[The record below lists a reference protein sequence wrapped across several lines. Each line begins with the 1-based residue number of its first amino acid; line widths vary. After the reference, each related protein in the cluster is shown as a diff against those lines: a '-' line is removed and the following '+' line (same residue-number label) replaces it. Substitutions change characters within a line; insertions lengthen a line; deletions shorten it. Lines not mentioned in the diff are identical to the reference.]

1 MVVDLTRSSWIDV
14 LLSSFTCP
22 VNCLAIFQKSFGSPF
37 ASPNVFFQQS
47 ASALFKALFYAVSH
61 FLISFP
67 VAWITWLLCL
77 SQLLVFF
84 VYDLSYPCIYPR
96 QRFSFETLYGGQFT
110 LSTQLIIIN
119 YPVILSHRRGTTVSL
134 ETYPLYAYV
143 NLVICLRKV
152 LIARKMRKTCSRRS
166 QKELQLLECFKN
178 FLGVSYLDK
187 CSADVWTTPPFRVGD
202 RLHILHAFH
211 HTLLKVLTRKIC
223 LTIKSFIVGD
233 HFLYSCDLNVW
244 FRGDI
249 VRRN

>member
-119 YPVILSHRRGTTVSL
+119 YPVILFHRRSTTVSL

-143 NLVICLRKV
+143 NVVICLRKV
-152 LIARKMRKTCSRRS
+152 LIARKIRKTCSRRS
-166 QKELQLLECFKN
+166 QKDLQLLECFKN

-187 CSADVWTTPPFRVGD
+187 CSADVWTTPPFCVVGPP
-202 RLHILHAFH
+202 AYSPCVSS
-211 HTLLKVLTRKIC
+211 HT
-223 LTIKSFIVGD
+223 S
-233 HFLYSCDLNVW
+233 
-244 FRGDI
+244 
-249 VRRN
+249 

>member
-14 LLSSFTCP
+14 LLLSF
-22 VNCLAIFQKSFGSPF
+22 NCLAIFQKSYGSPF
-37 ASPNVFFQQS
+37 ASPNVCFRSFQS
-47 ASALFKALFYAVSH
+47 FVYAVSH
-61 FLISFP
+61 FLIPFP

-110 LSTQLIIIN
+110 LSAQLIIIN
-119 YPVILSHRRGTTVSL
+119 FPVRLFHRRGTTVSL

-166 QKELQLLECFKN
+166 QKEL
-178 FLGVSYLDK
+178 
-187 CSADVWTTPPFRVGD
+187 
-202 RLHILHAFH
+202 
-211 HTLLKVLTRKIC
+211 
-223 LTIKSFIVGD
+223 
-233 HFLYSCDLNVW
+233 
-244 FRGDI
+244 
-249 VRRN
+249 

>member
-1 MVVDLTRSSWIDV
+1 MLTFRQLWQKTSSWLSIWQDRHELMCCCHLSTVSQSSKNPLV
-14 LLSSFTCP
+14 LLSLHLTS
-22 VNCLAIFQKSFGSPF
+22 S
-37 ASPNVFFQQS
+37 
-47 ASALFKALFYAVSH
+47 SALFKALFYAVSH
-61 FLISFP
+61 FLIPFP

-119 YPVILSHRRGTTVSL
+119 YPVILFHRRSTTVSL

-166 QKELQLLECFKN
+166 QKEL
-178 FLGVSYLDK
+178 
-187 CSADVWTTPPFRVGD
+187 
-202 RLHILHAFH
+202 
-211 HTLLKVLTRKIC
+211 
-223 LTIKSFIVGD
+223 
-233 HFLYSCDLNVW
+233 
-244 FRGDI
+244 
-249 VRRN
+249 